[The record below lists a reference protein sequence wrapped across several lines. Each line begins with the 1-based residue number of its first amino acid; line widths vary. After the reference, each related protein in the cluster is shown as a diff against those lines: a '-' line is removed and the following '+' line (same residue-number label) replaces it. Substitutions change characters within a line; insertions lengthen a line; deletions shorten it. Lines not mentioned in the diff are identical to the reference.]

1 VGWDVNRKEDGINNE
16 LNIIQLEEE
25 KQRKSKEK
33 ESLDKMII
41 VYIYSKKSD
50 LFIDKKSNLKN

>member
-1 VGWDVNRKEDGINNE
+1 MGWDVNRKEDGINNE

-50 LFIDKKSNLKN
+50 LFIDTKK